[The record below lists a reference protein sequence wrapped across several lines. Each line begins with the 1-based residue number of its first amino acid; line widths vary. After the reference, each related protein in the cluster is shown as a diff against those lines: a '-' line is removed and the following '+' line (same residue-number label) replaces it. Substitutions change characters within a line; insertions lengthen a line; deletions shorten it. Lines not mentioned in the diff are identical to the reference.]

1 MSGQIP
7 AEELFKPLYAPIPDS
22 RNYLERIGIGQ
33 IEHADKETLDRLV
46 ISHQR
51 TVPFENLDVYDAL
64 ADISLGIPDLY
75 DKIVLRRRGGYCFEL
90 NAAFSALL
98 TSLGYSCY
106 PVAVRVVQN
115 FSCFM
120 PLTHRATIVTIGGVR
135 FFCDVGFGG
144 PSPQGALLL
153 DETGAQSSG
162 TNTFVITKSV
172 RGTIIN
178 LLAEGNMDPVLTF
191 SEAPVDPVDFLALN
205 EYSSKNKNSMFR
217 NIRLCNLV
225 TETGCVTLSDDVL
238 KIHSENSVT
247 EKTLKT
253 ETELRAALKEY
264 FGIEV
269 SFALKILGVS
279 G

>member
-1 MSGQIP
+1 
-7 AEELFKPLYAPIPDS
+7 
-22 RNYLERIGIGQ
+22 
-33 IEHADKETLDRLV
+33 
-46 ISHQR
+46 
-51 TVPFENLDVYDAL
+51 
-64 ADISLGIPDLY
+64 
-75 DKIVLRRRGGYCFEL
+75 
-90 NAAFSALL
+90 
-98 TSLGYSCY
+98 
-106 PVAVRVVQN
+106 
-115 FSCFM
+115 M

-269 SFALKILGVS
+269 SFALKLS
-279 G
+279 